1 MSGPGG
7 KPWIRAPRRGCR
19 RPGSLPRPE
28 APKLPAR
35 SSAAGSKRPTA
46 DVSAGRT
53 VASEEALQVWEDR
66 HRPQPE
72 TLIAVLGRLIG
83 VTELGP
89 PDDHLPVP
97 LNEDLYVSRI
107 GDTRLIATYLAL
119 GYERR
124 IVIRRID

>member
-1 MSGPGG
+1 MGVVGQVHCRGRGP
-7 KPWIRAPRRGCR
+7 RSF
-19 RPGSLPRPE
+19 RPG
-28 APKLPAR
+28 APPSDRIGPPPTLLPAW
-35 SSAAGSKRPTA
+35 
-46 DVSAGRT
+46 T